1 MAFIQSVILGIVQGI
16 GEFLPISSSA
26 HLILVPFLLGWKES
40 SMAFDIALHFGTL
53 LAVLVIYFTEWW
65 KLFVAAIYNLGH
77 SGRKQK
83 KEGKIFWYLVV
94 ATIPAAL
101 VGFILDDIIEGF
113 FREQIWLIALFL
125 GIMGVLIYIGDKW
138 ASVHYKNHE
147 IDFEHISLKQ
157 AFLVG
162 CSQAFAVFPGFSRSG
177 TTILAGRLMGMSRE
191 AITKFT
197 FLLSVPIIA
206 GATILKVTDLEL
218 TSEVIIGVATS
229 FIVGVIC
236 IKFLLKYIKK
246 HDFSVFAFY
255 RVIMA
260 IIIYI
265 KLIWFN

>member
-1 MAFIQSVILGIVQGI
+1 MSIIHSIILGIVQGI

-40 SMAFDIALHFGTL
+40 SMAFDVALHFGTL
-53 LAVLVIYFTEWW
+53 LAVLVIFFKSWW
-65 KLFVAAIYNLGH
+65 DLFIGAIQNIGK
-77 SGRKQK
+77 SERRKK
-83 KEGKIFWYLVV
+83 KEGKMFWYLVI

-101 VGFILDDIIEGF
+101 AGFLLDDIIEGF
-113 FREQIWLIALFL
+113 FRNQIWLIALFL
-125 GIMGVLIYIGDKW
+125 AIMGVLIYAGDRW
-138 ASVHYKNHE
+138 ADKHYKKE
-147 IDFEHISLKQ
+147 TKFEDITLKQ

-177 TTILAGRLMGMSRE
+177 TTILAGRLMGIDKE

-206 GATILKVTDLEL
+206 GATILKVKDLAL
-218 TSEVIIGVATS
+218 TKEVIIGVVTS
-229 FIVGVIC
+229 FIVGVLS

-255 RVIMA
+255 RVVIA
-260 IIIYI
+260 IIVYI